1 MLADASIGKIY
12 FLNMWDDSAFR
23 TYYGRMVWYIIYD
36 DSSSTYID
44 MIAYLNSSHDNSTCA
59 YCYIISDDRY
69 SCFFHCNGNT
79 MIDGAIVSYLGS
91 TIDDG
96 GVAMDRAEAFANV
109 WRQSHGT
116 DFWQQYIE
124 QVSWV
129 HLFACRK
136 GCETLPRQSVCCIIP
151 MSGSFSLLT
160 GFDTVGEP

>member
-79 MIDGAIVSYLGS
+79 MIDGAIVSYLGC

-96 GVAMDRAEAFANV
+96 GVAM
-109 WRQSHGT
+109 G
-116 DFWQQYIE
+116 
-124 QVSWV
+124 
-129 HLFACRK
+129 
-136 GCETLPRQSVCCIIP
+136 
-151 MSGSFSLLT
+151 
-160 GFDTVGEP
+160 

>member
-79 MIDGAIVSYLGS
+79 MIDGAIVSYLGC

-96 GVAMDRAEAFANV
+96 GVAMDRACGDSRMELIFGNSILSRCLGAPI
-109 WRQSHGT
+109 R
-116 DFWQQYIE
+116 
-124 QVSWV
+124 
-129 HLFACRK
+129 
-136 GCETLPRQSVCCIIP
+136 
-151 MSGSFSLLT
+151 M
-160 GFDTVGEP
+160 